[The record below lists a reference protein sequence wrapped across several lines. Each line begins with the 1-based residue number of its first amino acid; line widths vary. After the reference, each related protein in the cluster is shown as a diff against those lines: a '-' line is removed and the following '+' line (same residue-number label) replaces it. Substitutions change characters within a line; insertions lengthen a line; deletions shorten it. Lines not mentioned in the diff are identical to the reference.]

1 MIKSKFLDSQVY
13 TEKAY
18 LEKLEKEERQG
29 ERETKFIRRL
39 CLSYPALDSGRPE

>member
-18 LEKLEKEERQG
+18 LEKLGKEERQG
-29 ERETKFIRRL
+29 EKETKFVRRL
-39 CLSYPALDSGRPE
+39 GLSYPALGGGRPE